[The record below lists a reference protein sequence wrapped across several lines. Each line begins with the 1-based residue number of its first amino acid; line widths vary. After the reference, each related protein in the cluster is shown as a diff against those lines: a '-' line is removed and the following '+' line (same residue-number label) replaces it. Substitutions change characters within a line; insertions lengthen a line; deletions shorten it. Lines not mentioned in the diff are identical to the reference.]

1 MDVTLRMG
9 GPQVYG
15 MQPLL
20 AGEADVYTGYD
31 FQVLSGVEKGLPVRA
46 VAATFQHDVNGIL
59 THEDVAGAGR
69 LVFVP
74 HSIYEAVF
82 PSTHVAVMA
91 ARPGRISRIIDIDH
105 AGRRDETFRGSPRFA
120 ALCSELSEAL
130 RDASGQSGEMG
141 EPR

>member
-1 MDVTLRMG
+1 M
-9 GPQVYG
+9 
-15 MQPLL
+15 
-20 AGEADVYTGYD
+20 
-31 FQVLSGVEKGLPVRA
+31 
-46 VAATFQHDVNGIL
+46 
-59 THEDVAGAGR
+59 
-69 LVFVP
+69 VFVP

-105 AGRRDETFRGSPRFA
+105 AGLRDETFRGSPRFA